1 MMNTYRAYFG
11 LTQTPFSQDV
21 KELLPTVNVT
31 SVLERIRYVMEL
43 GAVGIITGDIG
54 SGKSSAVR
62 FAINKL
68 HPAEHSILYV
78 TATTGSVIELY
89 RQIAHSLKL
98 ETLSPSR
105 SYLQRAIKQAV
116 AELTNKKRKL
126 LLIVDEA
133 SLLRLDVFGELHTLL
148 QYHIDSKGLL
158 PLLLVGQSNLVDM
171 LSFSKAKA
179 LASRVV
185 ARGHMQPL
193 SEDEV
198 RQYLEHHLKLAGCK
212 RNLFTEE
219 AMTAIRQGASGALRK
234 INNLAR
240 GGLIAAAKQEQQEVS
255 AEHIRVAAT
264 ELI

>member
-1 MMNTYRAYFG
+1 MMDTYRAYFG
-11 LTQTPFSQDV
+11 LTQTPFSQDI

-31 SVLERIRYVMEL
+31 SVLERMRYVMEL

-62 FAINKL
+62 FAISKL
-68 HPAEHSILYV
+68 HPAEHSILYI

-98 ETLSPSR
+98 ETRSPSR

-116 AELTNKKRKL
+116 TEVTNKKRKL

-158 PLLLVGQSNLVDM
+158 PLLLVGQSNLVGYAVI
-171 LSFSKAKA
+171 SKGEGIGIQSGGK
-179 LASRVV
+179 
-185 ARGHMQPL
+185 
-193 SEDEV
+193 
-198 RQYLEHHLKLAGCK
+198 
-212 RNLFTEE
+212 
-219 AMTAIRQGASGALRK
+219 GAY
-234 INNLAR
+234 
-240 GGLIAAAKQEQQEVS
+240 AAA
-255 AEHIRVAAT
+255 
-264 ELI
+264 

>member
-1 MMNTYRAYFG
+1 VA
-11 LTQTPFSQDV
+11 L
-21 KELLPTVNVT
+21 VT
-31 SVLERIRYVMEL
+31 SVDNDICLYDKSLLYRNLITSCQNYSDTLSENERY
-43 GAVGIITGDIG
+43 
-54 SGKSSAVR
+54 AVR
-62 FAINKL
+62 FNPIHA
-68 HPAEHSILYV
+68 
-78 TATTGSVIELY
+78 ATTGSVIELY

-98 ETLSPSR
+98 ETRSPSR
-105 SYLQRAIKQAV
+105 SYLQRAIKHSV
-116 AELTNKKRKL
+116 TELTNKKRKL

-171 LSFSKAKA
+171 LSFPKAKA

-193 SEDEV
+193 NEEEV

-240 GGLIAAAKQEQQEVS
+240 GGLIAAAKQEQHEVA